1 MIIAVTKGTPTT
13 KRVMMLVK
21 IITWKL
27 SPSLSVSASLGEVV
41 LKLVELSL
49 TVSSTGEVIFLV
61 VLRVTVPDVKS
72 GLLSSTVVRVKE
84 RFSLVVWGLEVPVPL
99 KNWHIISLQLYYAK
113 KKCKKHRF
121 TYLKMSLTVYIEC
134 DFYFLL
140 QILPNWV
147 AQTPDEDTAAG
158 MGELSVQNSRVC
170 STG

>member
-1 MIIAVTKGTPTT
+1 M
-13 KRVMMLVK
+13 
-21 IITWKL
+21 
-27 SPSLSVSASLGEVV
+27 SASLGEVV

-140 QILPNWV
+140 QILPN
-147 AQTPDEDTAAG
+147 
-158 MGELSVQNSRVC
+158 
-170 STG
+170 